1 MSEVVQRAAGAV
13 ECLAHS
19 VGRSGIE
26 SRALEGSSHLTLPI
40 QPGAPGRLAP
50 GLEAERTEVGGIQNA
65 ARLASSVADAMY
77 LSVVTHHL
85 LSN

>member
-26 SRALEGSSHLTLPI
+26 NRALEGSSHLTLPI
-40 QPGAPGRLAP
+40 QPGAPE